1 MNKVIISGRT
11 TADIELKAT
20 QTGKSVATFTVAVDT
35 GYGENKQTA
44 FLDVIAWEKMA
55 ELVSQYVH
63 KGNKV
68 LICGR
73 LQTRTWEDKDG
84 KKRKAT
90 EIVAN
95 EIEFIEAKK
104 DGAAPAAEPRGKE
117 EAKPNWKEEAEK
129 YIENDEDLPF

>member
-20 QTGKSVATFTVAVDT
+20 QTGKSVASFTVAVDT
-35 GYGENKQTA
+35 GYGENKQTS

-104 DGAAPAAEPRGKE
+104 SDAAPA
-117 EAKPNWKEEAEK
+117 PNDSNYTEIA
-129 YIENDEDLPF
+129 DDSDLPF

>member
-20 QTGKSVATFTVAVDT
+20 QTGKSVASFTVAVDT
-35 GYGENKQTA
+35 GYGENKQTS

-73 LQTRTWEDKDG
+73 LQTRTWEGKDG

-104 DGAAPAAEPRGKE
+104 SDAAPA
-117 EAKPNWKEEAEK
+117 PNDSNYTEIA
-129 YIENDEDLPF
+129 DDSDLPF

>member
-20 QTGKSVATFTVAVDT
+20 QTGKSVASFTVAVDT
-35 GYGENKQTA
+35 GYGENKQTS

-73 LQTRTWEDKDG
+73 LQTRAWKDKNG
-84 KKRKAT
+84 NKRKAT

-104 DGAAPAAEPRGKE
+104 NDAAPA
-117 EAKPNWKEEAEK
+117 PNDSNYTEIA
-129 YIENDEDLPF
+129 DDSDLPF

>member
-20 QTGKSVATFTVAVDT
+20 QTGKSVASFTVAVDT
-35 GYGENKQTA
+35 GFGENKQTS

-73 LQTRTWEDKDG
+73 LQARTWEDKDG

-104 DGAAPAAEPRGKE
+104 SDAAPA
-117 EAKPNWKEEAEK
+117 PNDSNYTEIA
-129 YIENDEDLPF
+129 DDSDLPF

>member
-20 QTGKSVATFTVAVDT
+20 QTGKSVASFTVAVDT

-44 FLDVIAWEKMA
+44 FLDVTAWEKMA

-104 DGAAPAAEPRGKE
+104 SDAAPA
-117 EAKPNWKEEAEK
+117 PNDSNYTEIA
-129 YIENDEDLPF
+129 DDSDLPF

>member
-35 GYGENKQTA
+35 GYGENKQTS

-104 DGAAPAAEPRGKE
+104 NDVAPADA
-117 EAKPNWKEEAEK
+117 PNDSNYTE
-129 YIENDEDLPF
+129 IPDDEDLPF

>member
-73 LQTRTWEDKDG
+73 LQTRNWEDKDG

-104 DGAAPAAEPRGKE
+104 DGATPAAEPR